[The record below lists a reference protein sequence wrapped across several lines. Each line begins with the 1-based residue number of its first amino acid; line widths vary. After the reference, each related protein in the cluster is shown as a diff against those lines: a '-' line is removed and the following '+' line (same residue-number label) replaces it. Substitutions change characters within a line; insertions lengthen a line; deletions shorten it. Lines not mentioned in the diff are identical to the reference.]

1 MKKVLLVIPTL
12 NPPVDFPVY
21 VNELIAQ
28 GFDSLLVVD
37 DGSREEFQ
45 SVFIELANR
54 KECTVLR
61 HAVNLGKGRGIKN
74 SLNYFLN
81 LADREEYAGVI
92 FVDSDGQ
99 HEVEDVLKVKQ
110 AMIQDP
116 TKLYLGSRNFN
127 EPQVPAKSK
136 LGNKITSLLFWMMY
150 GKRVGDTQ
158 TGLRGIPTQ
167 MAVEFIELSGER
179 FQFEMNM
186 LTAAVLKDIEIA
198 EIGIRTVYFDNN
210 SETHFRPIKDS
221 FEIMSLL
228 FVNFFKYILSSF
240 SSFIIDIVL
249 FQLLISLMPALDA
262 SYRIMAATLGAR
274 VGSSIFNYWINKNLV
289 FQNNQKN
296 PAQLVQYFML
306 VGVQLVASGLLV
318 SLIYQ
323 LNGAN
328 ETLIKV
334 MVDSLLFLIS
344 YRIQRF
350 YIFKDRVRERAK
362 DNKFEQS
369 L

>member
-1 MKKVLLVIPTL
+1 MKKVLLVIPAL
-12 NPPVDFPVY
+12 NPPVSFIEY

-28 GFDSLLVVD
+28 GFDSLLIID
-37 DGSREEFQ
+37 DGSRDAFRPA
-45 SVFIELANR
+45 FAELATR

-81 LADREEYAGVI
+81 LADKNEYAGVI

-99 HEVEDVLKVKQ
+99 HKVEDVLKVKK
-110 AMIQDP
+110 AMMKDP

-150 GKRVGDTQ
+150 GKRIDDTQ

-167 MAVEFIELSGER
+167 MVAEFIELSGER
-179 FQFEMNM
+179 FQYETNM

-198 EIGIRTVYFDNN
+198 EIGIQTVYFDNN

-249 FQLLISLMPALDA
+249 FQFLIVFMLDLDA
-262 SYRIMAATLGAR
+262 SHRIMAATLGAR

-289 FQNNQKN
+289 FQNKQKN
-296 PAQLVQYFML
+296 PAQIVQYFML
-306 VGVQLVASGLLV
+306 VGIQLLASGLLV
-318 SLIYQ
+318 ILIYQ

-328 ETLIKV
+328 ETVVKV
-334 MVDSLLFLIS
+334 IVDSLLFLIS

-350 YIFKDRVRERAK
+350 YIFKEKANEEVLNVEQER
-362 DNKFEQS
+362 Q
-369 L
+369 